1 MLIGCWRDRMGSE
14 INVIRARNIADIKKY
29 LFKVGSAVASEI
41 GVETD
46 VSMVTVHSIIKD
58 LLKEGSITEGENV
71 QKGVGRPALEYKFN
85 YDYQTSLLVSVI
97 WKPKKVDLQFV
108 GEVVNL
114 SGEVQAHMTKDLE
127 ENTIEEF
134 LQFFDEFYS
143 QFPNVDNIGVMIPG
157 KIHKGVVLSGWTD
170 GHRGW
175 KMEETLFKRTGKP
188 IFIQND
194 AHLITVG
201 YCINENIPTSEMI
214 VGIFHPSAG
223 KPGITIYTNE
233 HLIEGKDSLAGEGK
247 FLPQYMYGE
256 PSKSY
261 DEVVEHL
268 LNILPFYNVALA
280 PHRFIL
286 SIDSM
291 SKNKVLTPIQENQV
305 LKDQINHPKFEYIQN
320 FFPMSRMGLRWLI
333 NRNTPYEL

>member
-1 MLIGCWRDRMGSE
+1 MGSE
-14 INVIRARNIADIKKY
+14 INIIRAQNTADIKRY
-29 LFKVGSAVASEI
+29 LFKVGHAVASDI
-41 GVETD
+41 GIMTG

-58 LLKEGSITEGENV
+58 LLKEGSITEGEVV

-85 YDYQTSLLVSVI
+85 YDYQTSLLISVI
-97 WKPKKVDLQFV
+97 WKPKRLDLQFV

-114 SGEVQAHMTKDLE
+114 SGEVLE
-127 ENTIEEF
+127 KRIMDFKENSIEEF
-134 LQFFDEFYS
+134 LSFFDEVYLD
-143 QFPNVDNIGVMIPG
+143 FPDINNIGVMIPG
-157 KIHKGVVLSGWTD
+157 KIHNGVVLSGWTD
-170 GHRGW
+170 IYRGW
-175 KMEETLFKRTGKP
+175 NMEEALFQRTKKP

-201 YCINENIPTSEMI
+201 YCISQDIPASEMI
-214 VGIFHPSAG
+214 IGIYYPTAG

-233 HLIEGKDSLAGEGK
+233 NLIEGKDSLAGEAK
-247 FLPQYMYGE
+247 FLPQFMYAT
-256 PSKSY
+256 PSKLR

-268 LNILPFYNVALA
+268 LNILPFYNAALA
-280 PHRFIL
+280 PHQFIL

-291 SKNKVLTPIQENQV
+291 SENEILEPIRESQM
-305 LKDQINHPKFEYIQN
+305 LKDQINHPKFKYIQN